1 MSVMTG
7 RSRESHIAM
16 SPTAPEWLKP
26 DKCRKLSLSGARV
39 PKAWS
44 SGILLRE
51 VTMVEQKAKHDKKS
65 MTKRKLSAQ
74 LPLHII
80 QPRALYGE
88 RGAET
93 PHAYAGSGPTAEAP
107 IHSW

>member
-1 MSVMTG
+1 MSAMTG

-51 VTMVEQKAKHDKKS
+51 VIMAEQKAKHDKKKV
-65 MTKRKLSAQ
+65 KRTAT
-74 LPLHII
+74 II
-80 QPRALYGE
+80 HNPTQGIVRRE
-88 RGAET
+88 
-93 PHAYAGSGPTAEAP
+93 GS
-107 IHSW
+107 